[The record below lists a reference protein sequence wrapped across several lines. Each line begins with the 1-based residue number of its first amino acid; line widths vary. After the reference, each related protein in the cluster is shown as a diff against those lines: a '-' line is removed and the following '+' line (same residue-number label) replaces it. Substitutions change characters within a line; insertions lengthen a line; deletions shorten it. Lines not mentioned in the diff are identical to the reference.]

1 MAGVICGRSLVS
13 GADGRECLVCAVALY
28 PAASNLFC
36 MANLT
41 KAFVARLAGLPV
53 IGPDGDEIG
62 RIRDVVVTMHTQ
74 HKQPRVIGLV
84 VELPTRRRIFVPML
98 RVASVDPNSVTL
110 VSGTINLHKFT
121 SRPGENLVLG
131 SLVDSIIGVRPE
143 SGSNRTETDGP
154 APRFQVVDV
163 EIERQRTRDW
173 LISRLAVRTRRGRG
187 PLGRRGPVAIH
198 PWSRITGLDEYA
210 IGTPEHGA
218 ESLVARFADMRPA
231 DVAHVLRELPEVR
244 RHEVARTLDD
254 ERLADI
260 LQELPHDEQTEIVTR
275 LEMER
280 AADVLEAMDPDDVA
294 DLLGELPEHDAES
307 YLERMNPEDSAPVR
321 RLLTFDADTAG
332 GLMTPEP
339 IILSPQT
346 TVAEALAHCRN
357 PDLSPALSSLVF
369 VVRSPTATPTGQYL
383 GCVHIQALL
392 RELPSTM
399 VAETLDTD
407 LSTLRP
413 TDSADSVTR
422 FFATYNLVCG
432 PVVDDEGHLLGAVAV
447 DDLLDHLLPEDW
459 RDLDLHDDREA
470 LP

>member
-1 MAGVICGRSLVS
+1 
-13 GADGRECLVCAVALY
+13 
-28 PAASNLFC
+28 
-36 MANLT
+36 MANLN

-53 IGPDGDEIG
+53 IGPDGDDIG
-62 RIRDVVVTMHTQ
+62 RIRDVVVTMRSG
-74 HKQPRVIGLV
+74 HKPPRVIGLV

-98 RVASVDPNSVTL
+98 RVASIDPRSVSL
-110 VSGTINLHKFT
+110 VSGTINLHRFQ

-131 SLVDSIIGVRPE
+131 ALVDSVIGVERDQPAGERSGNPDRPT
-143 SGSNRTETDGP
+143 RY
-154 APRFQVVDV
+154 QVVDV
-163 EIERQRTRDW
+163 EIERQRSRDW
-173 LISRLAVRTRRGRG
+173 LVSRLAVRERRGRS
-187 PLGRRGPVAIH
+187 PLGRRGEVSIH
-198 PWSRITGLDEYA
+198 PWNRIRGLDDA

-218 ESLVARFADMRPA
+218 ESLVEQYADLRPA
-231 DVAHVLRELPEVR
+231 DVAIALRELPEVR
-244 RHEVARTLDD
+244 RLEVARTLDD

-275 LEMER
+275 LELER

-294 DLLGELPEHDAES
+294 DLLGELPEKDAES
-307 YLERMNPEDSAPVR
+307 YLERMNPEDSSNVR

-357 PDLSPALSSLVF
+357 PDLSPALASLVF
-369 VVRSPTATPTGQYL
+369 VVRPPTATPTGKYL

-392 RELPSTM
+392 RELPSAM
-399 VAETLDTD
+399 VAETVDTS
-407 LSTLRP
+407 LSALRP
-413 TDSADSVTR
+413 TDSVDAVTR

-447 DDLLDHLLPEDW
+447 DDLLDHLLPDDW
-459 RDLDLHDDREA
+459 RDMDLHDDTETAR
-470 LP
+470 

>member
-1 MAGVICGRSLVS
+1 
-13 GADGRECLVCAVALY
+13 
-28 PAASNLFC
+28 
-36 MANLT
+36 MANLN

-53 IGPDGDEIG
+53 IGPDGDDIG
-62 RIRDVVVTMHTQ
+62 RIRDVVVTMRSR

-98 RVASVDPNSVTL
+98 RVASIDPSSVSL

-131 SLVDSIIGVRPE
+131 AIVDSIIGVDPE
-143 SGSNRTETDGP
+143 PGQERP
-154 APRFQVVDV
+154 APDRARSPGYQVVDV

-173 LISRLAVRTRRGRG
+173 LVSRLAVRSRRGRG

-198 PWSRITGLDEYA
+198 PWNRIRGLDDDA

-218 ESLVARFADMRPA
+218 ESLVEQFADLRPA
-231 DVAHVLRELPEVR
+231 DVAHALRELPEVR
-244 RHEVARTLDD
+244 RLEVARTLHDD
-254 ERLADI
+254 RLADI

-275 LEMER
+275 LELER
-280 AADVLEAMDPDDVA
+280 AADVLEAMDADDVA
-294 DLLGELPEHDAES
+294 DLLGELPEQDAES
-307 YLERMNPEDSAPVR
+307 FLERMNPEDSAPVR

-357 PDLSPALSSLVF
+357 PDLSPALASLVF

-383 GCVHIQALL
+383 GCVHIQELL
-392 RELPSTM
+392 RELPSMM
-399 VAETLDTD
+399 VAEILDTS
-407 LSTLRP
+407 LSALRP

-432 PVVDDEGHLLGAVAV
+432 PVVDDEDHLLGAVAV

-459 RDLDLHDDREA
+459 RDLDLHDDREVR
-470 LP
+470 P

>member
-1 MAGVICGRSLVS
+1 
-13 GADGRECLVCAVALY
+13 
-28 PAASNLFC
+28 
-36 MANLT
+36 MANLN

-53 IGPDGDEIG
+53 IGPDGDDIG
-62 RIRDVVVTMHTQ
+62 RIRDVVVTMRSQ
-74 HKQPRVIGLV
+74 LKPPRVIGLV

-98 RVASVDPNSVTL
+98 RVASIDPRSVSL
-110 VSGTINLHKFT
+110 VSGTINLHRFQ

-131 SLVDSIIGVRPE
+131 SLVDSMISVTVDQ
-143 SGSNRTETDGP
+143 SAP
-154 APRFQVVDV
+154 APNTGHDAGARRQVVDV
-163 EIERQRTRDW
+163 EIERQRSRDW
-173 LISRLAVRTRRGRG
+173 LVSRVAARARRGRT
-187 PLGRRGPVAIH
+187 PLGRRGPVSIH
-198 PWSRITGLDEYA
+198 PWNRIQGLDDFS
-210 IGTPEHGA
+210 IGAPDHGA
-218 ESLVARFADMRPA
+218 ESLVEQYADLRPA
-231 DVAHVLRELPEVR
+231 DVANALRELPEVR
-244 RHEVARTLDD
+244 RLEVARTLDD

-275 LEMER
+275 LELER
-280 AADVLEAMDPDDVA
+280 AADVLEAMDPEDAA
-294 DLLGELPEHDAES
+294 DLLGELPEKDAES
-307 YLERMNPEDSAPVR
+307 FLERMNPEDSAPVR

-357 PDLSPALSSLVF
+357 PDLSPAVASLVF
-369 VVRSPTATPTGQYL
+369 VVRPPTATPTGKYL

-399 VAETLDTD
+399 VAETLDTS
-407 LSTLRP
+407 LSSLRP
-413 TDSADSVTR
+413 TDSVDAVTR

-459 RDLDLHDDREA
+459 RDLDLHDEREKSQS
-470 LP
+470 

>member
-1 MAGVICGRSLVS
+1 MTSLV
-13 GADGRECLVCAVALY
+13 G
-28 PAASNLFC
+28 
-36 MANLT
+36 MANLN

-62 RIRDVVVTMHTQ
+62 RIRDVVVTMRSQ

-84 VELPTRRRIFVPML
+84 VEMPTRRRIFVPML
-98 RVASVDPNSVTL
+98 RVASIDPRSVSL
-110 VSGTINLHKFT
+110 VSGTINLHRFQ

-131 SLVDSIIGVRPE
+131 ALVDSIIGVDHDAVGPSSPRPVD
-143 SGSNRTETDGP
+143 R
-154 APRFQVVDV
+154 AARYQVVDV
-163 EIERQRTRDW
+163 EIERQRSRDW
-173 LISRLAVRTRRGRG
+173 LVSRVAVRSRRGRSS
-187 PLGRRGPVAIH
+187 LGRRGPVSIQ
-198 PWSRITGLDEYA
+198 PWVRIRGLDDDA
-210 IGTPEHGA
+210 IGTPDHGA
-218 ESLVARFADMRPA
+218 ESLVEQYADLRPA
-231 DVAHVLRELPEVR
+231 DVAHALRELPEVR
-244 RHEVARTLDD
+244 RLEVARTLDD

-260 LQELPHDEQTEIVTR
+260 LQEMPHDEQTEIVTR
-275 LEMER
+275 LELER
-280 AADVLEAMDPDDVA
+280 ATDVLEAMDPDDVA
-294 DLLGELPEHDAES
+294 DLLGELPEKDAES

-357 PDLSPALSSLVF
+357 PDLSPALASLVF
-369 VVRSPTATPTGQYL
+369 VVRSPTATPTGKYL

-392 RELPSTM
+392 RELPSMM
-399 VAETLDTD
+399 VAETVDTS

-413 TDSADSVTR
+413 TDSVDAVTR

-459 RDLDLHDDREA
+459 RDMDLHDDREA
-470 LP
+470 RP

>member
-1 MAGVICGRSLVS
+1 
-13 GADGRECLVCAVALY
+13 
-28 PAASNLFC
+28 
-36 MANLT
+36 MANLN

-53 IGPDGDEIG
+53 IGPDGDDIG
-62 RIRDVVVTMHTQ
+62 RIRDVVVTMRSR

-98 RVASVDPNSVTL
+98 RVASIDPRSVSL
-110 VSGTINLHKFT
+110 ISGTINLHRFQ

-131 SLVDSIIGVRPE
+131 AIVDSIIGVEPEPGRGAPPADGARPT
-143 SGSNRTETDGP
+143 RY
-154 APRFQVVDV
+154 QVVDV

-173 LISRLAVRTRRGRG
+173 LVSRVAVRERRGRG
-187 PLGRRGPVAIH
+187 PLGRRGPVSIH
-198 PWSRITGLDEYA
+198 PWARISGLDEDA

-218 ESLVARFADMRPA
+218 ESLVERYADLRPA
-231 DVAHVLRELPEVR
+231 DVAHALRELPEFR
-244 RHEVARTLDD
+244 RLEVARTLDD

-275 LEMER
+275 LELER
-280 AADVLEAMDPDDVA
+280 AADVLEAMDPDDAA
-294 DLLGELPEHDAES
+294 DLLGELPAKDAES
-307 YLERMNPEDSAPVR
+307 FLERMNPEDSAPVR
-321 RLLTFDADTAG
+321 RLLSFDADTAG

-357 PDLSPALSSLVF
+357 PDLSPALASLVF
-369 VVRSPTATPTGQYL
+369 VVRPPTATPTGQYL

-392 RELPSTM
+392 RELPSTL
-399 VAETLDTD
+399 VAETVDTS
-407 LSTLRP
+407 LSALRP
-413 TDSADSVTR
+413 SDSVDAVTR

-459 RDLDLHDDREA
+459 RDLDLHDDAESRS
-470 LP
+470 

>member
-1 MAGVICGRSLVS
+1 
-13 GADGRECLVCAVALY
+13 
-28 PAASNLFC
+28 
-36 MANLT
+36 MANLN

-53 IGPDGDEIG
+53 IGPDGDDIG
-62 RIRDVVVTMHTQ
+62 RIRDVVVTMRSG
-74 HKQPRVIGLV
+74 HKPPRVIGLV

-98 RVASVDPNSVTL
+98 RVASIDPRSVSL
-110 VSGTINLHKFT
+110 VSGTINLHRFQ

-131 SLVDSIIGVRPE
+131 ALVDSVIGVERDQPAGERSANQGRPT
-143 SGSNRTETDGP
+143 RY
-154 APRFQVVDV
+154 QVVDV
-163 EIERQRTRDW
+163 EIERQRSRDW
-173 LISRLAVRTRRGRG
+173 LVSRLAVRERRGRS
-187 PLGRRGPVAIH
+187 PLGRRGEVSIH
-198 PWSRITGLDEYA
+198 PWSRIRGLDDA

-218 ESLVARFADMRPA
+218 ESLVEQYADLRPA
-231 DVAHVLRELPEVR
+231 DVAIALRELPEVR
-244 RHEVARTLDD
+244 RLEVARTLDD

-275 LEMER
+275 LELER

-294 DLLGELPEHDAES
+294 DLLGELPEKDAES
-307 YLERMNPEDSAPVR
+307 YLERMNPEDSSNVR

-357 PDLSPALSSLVF
+357 PDLSPALASLVF
-369 VVRSPTATPTGQYL
+369 VVRPPTATPTGKYL

-392 RELPSTM
+392 RELPSAM
-399 VAETLDTD
+399 VAETVDTS
-407 LSTLRP
+407 LSALRP
-413 TDSADSVTR
+413 TDSVDAVTR

-447 DDLLDHLLPEDW
+447 DDLLDHLLPDDW
-459 RDLDLHDDREA
+459 RDMDLHDDAETAR
-470 LP
+470 

>member
-1 MAGVICGRSLVS
+1 
-13 GADGRECLVCAVALY
+13 
-28 PAASNLFC
+28 
-36 MANLT
+36 MANLN
-41 KAFVARLAGLPV
+41 KAFVARLAGLSV
-53 IGPDGDEIG
+53 IGPDGDDIG
-62 RIRDVVVTMHTQ
+62 RIRDVVVTMRSG
-74 HKQPRVIGLV
+74 HKPPRVIGLV

-98 RVASVDPNSVTL
+98 RVASIDPRSVSL
-110 VSGTINLHKFT
+110 VSGTINLHRFQ

-131 SLVDSIIGVRPE
+131 ALVDSVIGVERDQPAGE
-143 SGSNRTETDGP
+143 RSGSRGRP
-154 APRFQVVDV
+154 ARYQVVDV
-163 EIERQRTRDW
+163 EIERQRSRDW
-173 LISRLAVRTRRGRG
+173 LVSRLAVRERRGRS
-187 PLGRRGPVAIH
+187 PLGRRGEVSIH
-198 PWSRITGLDEYA
+198 PWNRIRGLDDA

-218 ESLVARFADMRPA
+218 ESLVEQYADLRPA
-231 DVAHVLRELPEVR
+231 DVAIALRELPEVR
-244 RHEVARTLDD
+244 RLEVARTLDD

-275 LEMER
+275 LELER

-294 DLLGELPEHDAES
+294 DLLGELPEKDAES
-307 YLERMNPEDSAPVR
+307 YLERMNPEDSSNVR

-357 PDLSPALSSLVF
+357 PDLSPALASLVF
-369 VVRSPTATPTGQYL
+369 VVRPPTATPTGKYL

-392 RELPSTM
+392 RELPSAM
-399 VAETLDTD
+399 VAETVDTS
-407 LSTLRP
+407 LSALRP
-413 TDSADSVTR
+413 TDSVDAVTR

-459 RDLDLHDDREA
+459 RDMDLHDDTETAR
-470 LP
+470 

>member
-1 MAGVICGRSLVS
+1 MH
-13 GADGRECLVCAVALY
+13 GAVGARARAVTR
-28 PAASNLFC
+28 PTNVVR
-36 MANLT
+36 MANLN

-53 IGPDGDEIG
+53 IGPDGDDIG
-62 RIRDVVVTMHTQ
+62 RIRDVVVAMRSRNQ
-74 HKQPRVIGLV
+74 PPRVIGLV

-98 RVASVDPNSVTL
+98 RVASIEPRSVTL
-110 VSGTINLHKFT
+110 VSGTINLHRFT

-131 SLVDSIIGVRPE
+131 ALVDSIVGVEPEQQPGETEDAPARPTR
-143 SGSNRTETDGP
+143 S
-154 APRFQVVDV
+154 QVVDV
-163 EIERQRTRDW
+163 EIERQRSRDW
-173 LISRLAVRTRRGRG
+173 LVSRLATRPRRSRR
-187 PLGRRGPVAIH
+187 PLGRRGPVAIVA
-198 PWSRITGLDEYA
+198 WSRIRGLDDDA

-218 ESLVARFADMRPA
+218 ASLVEQYADMRPA
-231 DVAHVLRELPEVR
+231 DVAHALRELPENR
-244 RHEVARTLDD
+244 RLEVARTLDD

-275 LEMER
+275 LELER
-280 AADVLEAMDPDDVA
+280 AADVLEAMEPDDAA
-294 DLLGELPEHDAES
+294 DLLGELPAKDAES
-307 YLERMNPEDSAPVR
+307 FLERMNPEDSAPVR
-321 RLLTFDADTAG
+321 RLLSFDADTAG

-357 PDLSPALSSLVF
+357 PDLSAALASLVF
-369 VVRSPTATPTGQYL
+369 VVRSPTATPTGRYL

-399 VAETLDTD
+399 VAETVDTS

-413 TDSADSVTR
+413 TDSVESVTR

-447 DDLLDHLLPEDW
+447 DDLLDHMLPEDW
-459 RDLDLHDDREA
+459 RDMDLHDEREA
-470 LP
+470 RP

>member
-1 MAGVICGRSLVS
+1 
-13 GADGRECLVCAVALY
+13 
-28 PAASNLFC
+28 
-36 MANLT
+36 MANLN

-53 IGPDGDEIG
+53 IGPDGDDIG
-62 RIRDVVVTMHTQ
+62 RIRDVVVTMRSG
-74 HKQPRVIGLV
+74 HKPPRVIGLV

-98 RVASVDPNSVTL
+98 RVASIDPRSVSL
-110 VSGTINLHKFT
+110 VSGTINLHRFQ

-131 SLVDSIIGVRPE
+131 ALVDSVIGVERDQPAGERSGNPDRPT
-143 SGSNRTETDGP
+143 RY
-154 APRFQVVDV
+154 QVVDV
-163 EIERQRTRDW
+163 EIERQRSRDW
-173 LISRLAVRTRRGRG
+173 LVSRLAVRERRGRS
-187 PLGRRGPVAIH
+187 PLGRRGEVSIH
-198 PWSRITGLDEYA
+198 PWNRIRGLDDA

-218 ESLVARFADMRPA
+218 ECLVEQYADLRPA
-231 DVAHVLRELPEVR
+231 DVAIALRELPEVR
-244 RHEVARTLDD
+244 RLEVARTLDD

-275 LEMER
+275 LELER

-294 DLLGELPEHDAES
+294 DLLGELPEKDAES
-307 YLERMNPEDSAPVR
+307 YLERMNPEDSSNVR

-357 PDLSPALSSLVF
+357 PDLSPALASLVF
-369 VVRSPTATPTGQYL
+369 VVRPPTATPTGKYL

-392 RELPSTM
+392 RELPSAM
-399 VAETLDTD
+399 VAETVDTS
-407 LSTLRP
+407 LSALRP
-413 TDSADSVTR
+413 TDSVDAVTR

-447 DDLLDHLLPEDW
+447 DDLLDHLLPDDW
-459 RDLDLHDDREA
+459 RDMDLHDDTETAR
-470 LP
+470 